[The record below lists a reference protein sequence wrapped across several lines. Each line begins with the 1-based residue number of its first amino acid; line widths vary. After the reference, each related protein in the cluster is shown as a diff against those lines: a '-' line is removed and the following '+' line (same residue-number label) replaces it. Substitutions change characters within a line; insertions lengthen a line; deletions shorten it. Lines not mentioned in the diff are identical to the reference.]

1 MTTETITFTPKAELK
16 KGVFLLGKAFVTIF
30 RGLAHLV
37 DQSVHKYPYPWLFLI
52 ILSTCITSFVCIGN
66 ARAER
71 DSLNKRNYELQQKVE
86 ALNNIIEAKK
96 IAGK

>member
-1 MTTETITFTPKAELK
+1 MTTEHITFTPKAELK
-16 KGVFLLGKAFVTIF
+16 KGLFLLCRAFVTIF

-37 DQSVHKYPYPWLFLI
+37 DQSVHKYPYLWLLLI
-52 ILSTCITSFVCIGN
+52 ILSTYITSFICIGK

-86 ALNNIIEAKK
+86 SLNNILEAKK
-96 IAGK
+96 ETGV